1 MKNFLTLI
9 VFIFSTTLI
18 SQNLDFGGEI
28 TFLSVGSNKEEI
40 PFWMYTNTNT
50 ALGQTTNFS
59 GIGDLKTK
67 YSFESSFIEAGVAVF
82 YRDGMIDDFQ
92 RRDLYLRY
100 QNSWLSTTIGAK
112 QQEIEVEGLSAT
124 NKNILWS
131 SNARPLPGLIIEANN
146 PIKISETFSIDWG
159 IAHYSL
165 NDERYVDDV
174 WLHYKRLG
182 LITTF
187 NDHNKLTAKIQHFA
201 QWAGTSPTFGKLP
214 NDLSA
219 FIEVFFAKQTSTE
232 GENANVL
239 GNHLGSIMLDYE
251 FVTNIGDFSVYYD
264 HPFEDRS
271 GLRFANFPDGV
282 WGVFYTPENKKIIS
296 NFLYEYIDTSDQS
309 GNTSISGFDNYFSNN
324 LYRSGW
330 TYEGNIIG
338 LPFIMTDKDIVINDI
353 TSPIVSN
360 RVRLH
365 HIGVS
370 GSFNK
375 IEWMLK
381 TTFSKN
387 LGTYN
392 KPFNPTLE
400 NWYNY
405 VSFSY
410 TTNLYGTFILI
421 GGVDISN
428 LNDTIVGGGLSYS
441 YSF

>member
-1 MKNFLTLI
+1 M
-9 VFIFSTTLI
+9 
-18 SQNLDFGGEI
+18 
-28 TFLSVGSNKEEI
+28 
-40 PFWMYTNTNT
+40 
-50 ALGQTTNFS
+50 
-59 GIGDLKTK
+59 
-67 YSFESSFIEAGVAVF
+67 
-82 YRDGMIDDFQ
+82 
-92 RRDLYLRY
+92 
-100 QNSWLSTTIGAK
+100 
-112 QQEIEVEGLSAT
+112 
-124 NKNILWS
+124 
-131 SNARPLPGLIIEANN
+131 
-146 PIKISETFSIDWG
+146 
-159 IAHYSL
+159 
-165 NDERYVDDV
+165 
-174 WLHYKRLG
+174 
-182 LITTF
+182 
-187 NDHNKLTAKIQHFA
+187 
-201 QWAGTSPTFGKLP
+201 
-214 NDLSA
+214 
-219 FIEVFFAKQTSTE
+219 
-232 GENANVL
+232 
-239 GNHLGSIMLDYE
+239 
-251 FVTNIGDFSVYYD
+251 YYD

-370 GSFNK
+370 GSFKK

-392 KPFNPTLE
+392 IPFTPTLE

-410 TTNLYGTFILI
+410 ATNLYGTFILI

>member
-1 MKNFLTLI
+1 ME
-9 VFIFSTTLI
+9 V
-18 SQNLDFGGEI
+18 
-28 TFLSVGSNKEEI
+28 
-40 PFWMYTNTNT
+40 
-50 ALGQTTNFS
+50 
-59 GIGDLKTK
+59 
-67 YSFESSFIEAGVAVF
+67 GVALF

-112 QQEIEVEGLSAT
+112 LQEIEVEGLSAT

-146 PIKISETFSIDWG
+146 PVKISETFSIDWG
-159 IAHYSL
+159 IAHYNL

-174 WLHYKRLG
+174 RVHYKRLG
-182 LITTF
+182 IITTF

-214 NDLSA
+214 NNFSA
-219 FIEVFFAKQTSTE
+219 FVDVFFAKQASTE
-232 GENANVL
+232 GEFASVL

-251 FVTNIGDFSVYYD
+251 FVTSMGDFSVYHD

-296 NFLYEYIDTSDQS
+296 NILYEYIDTSDQS
-309 GNTSISGFDNYFSNN
+309 GNTIIHGFDNYFSNN

-338 LPFIMTDKDIVINDI
+338 LPFIMIDKDIVINDM

-370 GSFNK
+370 GSFKK

-392 KPFNPTLE
+392 IPFTPTLE

-410 TTNLYGTFILI
+410 VTNLYGTFKLI

-428 LNDTIVGGGLSYS
+428 LNKTIVGGGLSYS